1 MNGQMNPETARW
13 FLVFFPFL
21 FVGMWLAITS
31 LLGVMSGWFALQ
43 QHYPRGEQEP
53 LFKRKISSASMGFGV
68 HFRRVITVAACRS
81 GLRISASRLMAPF
94 QRPFLVPWSEIEA
107 EETRSLFVPMV
118 RLRFGRPEI
127 GKLTIGAREW
137 QQLSAYAAPQ
147 TARIGNLSVEP
158 ATNRV
163 VGAGLLIQWAIVVA
177 IAGTFFLVASSSQGA
192 PLPIWLCY
200 GFPAVM
206 AGGGQLMRWLVQ
218 LR

>member
-1 MNGQMNPETARW
+1 MDQETTRW
-13 FLVFFPFL
+13 FLIFFPFL
-21 FVGMWLAITS
+21 FAAMWLAVTS

-43 QHYPRGEQEP
+43 QHYPRGEEEP
-53 LFKRKISSASMGFGV
+53 LFKRKIGSASMGFGV

-107 EETRSLFVPMV
+107 EETRSFFVPMV

-158 ATNRV
+158 ATNRA
-163 VGAGLLIQWAIVVA
+163 VGTGLLIQWAIVVA
-177 IAGTFFLVASSSQGA
+177 VAGTFFLVASSSQGA

-200 GFPAVM
+200 GFPAIM
-206 AGGGQLMRWLVQ
+206 AGGGQLVRWLVQ

>member
-1 MNGQMNPETARW
+1 MARW
-13 FLVFFPFL
+13 FPIFFPFL

-43 QHYPRGEQEP
+43 QHYPRGEDDP
-53 LFKRKISSASMGFGV
+53 LFKRRIGSASMGLGV
-68 HFRRVITVAACRS
+68 HFRRVITVADCRS

-94 QRPFLVPWSEIEA
+94 QRPFLVPWSEVEA
-107 EETRSLFVPMV
+107 EETRPFFVPMV

-127 GKLTIGAREW
+127 GKLTIGARDWE
-137 QQLSAYAAPQ
+137 QLSAYAAPQ

-158 ATNRV
+158 ATNRA

-177 IAGTFFLVASSSQGA
+177 VAGTFFLIASSSQGA

-200 GFPAVM
+200 GFPAIM
-206 AGGGQLMRWLVQ
+206 AGGGQLVRWLAQ